1 MKKENTRDPN
11 WLQQNMNHPLPTRR
25 IFNKMLLEP
34 NIIEHQTYIREK
46 ENVIEELFDM
56 IIQNLKDQMNHLQKG
71 FERSTWRSC

>member
-1 MKKENTRDPN
+1 
-11 WLQQNMNHPLPTRR
+11 
-25 IFNKMLLEP
+25 MLLEP